1 MSSDQPKHGV
11 GKISVIHGP
20 MFSGKTEELLRRVRR
35 ARIAR
40 KNVQLFKPAID
51 NRYHATQVLPHFL
64 ATGFSKQA
72 GGAVSDE
79 VPVESIQVGESAH
92 VVSHPREIA
101 ALLKPETDIAAI
113 EEAQF
118 LDDSLI
124 DLVRR
129 FTRQGV
135 DVILSLLDQD
145 YRRLPFPIAQAPGS
159 EHGNRNVGEYLAVA
173 HESLKLA
180 AICVVCGQ
188 DAHHSQKL
196 TFSSVDKNGK
206 PVYKPASFF
215 TEVVTVG
222 TSQELTQNKLFA
234 DKPLEFPENIYE
246 ARCRNCHVVADEPL

>member
-1 MSSDQPKHGV
+1 MKTLQPDQNKPAV

-35 ARIAR
+35 AKIAR
-40 KNVQLFKPAID
+40 KKVQLFKPAID

-64 ATGFSKQA
+64 AQA
-72 GGAVSDE
+72 ADE
-79 VPVESIQVGESAH
+79 SVQVGEAAH

-101 ALLKPETDIAAI
+101 ALLKNDTDIAAI

-129 FTRQGV
+129 FSRQGI

-145 YRRLPFPIAQAPGS
+145 YRRLPFPIAPAPGS
-159 EHGNRNVGEYLAVA
+159 ESGSRNVGEYLAIA

-196 TFSSVDKNGK
+196 TLSSVNSEGK
-206 PVYKPASFF
+206 PIYKPASFF

-234 DKPLEFPENIYE
+234 EKPREFPESIYE
-246 ARCRNCHVVADEPL
+246 ARCRYCHVVADEPQ

>member
-1 MSSDQPKHGV
+1 MSAPEHNKPSV
-11 GKISVIHGP
+11 GKITVIHGP

-35 ARIAR
+35 AKIAR
-40 KNVQLFKPAID
+40 RKVQLFKPAID

-64 ATGFSKQA
+64 AHA
-72 GGAVSDE
+72 GDE
-79 VPVESIQVGESAH
+79 SMQVGEEAH

-101 ALLKPETDIAAI
+101 ALLKGDTDIAAI

-118 LDDSLI
+118 LDASLF
-124 DLVRR
+124 DLIRR
-129 FTRQGV
+129 MSRQGV

-145 YRRLPFPIAQAPGS
+145 YRRLPFPIAGS
-159 EHGNRNVGEYLAVA
+159 SSNVGDYLAIA

-196 TFSSVDKNGK
+196 TLRAINPQGE
-206 PVYKPASFF
+206 PEYGPASFF

-222 TSQELTQNKLFA
+222 TSQELAQNKLFA
-234 DKPLEFPENIYE
+234 DKPLDFPESIYE
-246 ARCRNCHVVADEPL
+246 ARCRNCHVVADEPQ

>member
-1 MSSDQPKHGV
+1 MKDQEFPRQSI
-11 GKISVIHGP
+11 GKITVIHGP

-35 ARIAR
+35 AKIAKR
-40 KNVQLFKPAID
+40 KVQLFKPAID

-64 ATGFSKQA
+64 AHA
-72 GGAVSDE
+72 GDE
-79 VPVESIQVGESAH
+79 SMQVGEAAH
-92 VVSHPREIA
+92 VVTHPREIA
-101 ALLKPETDIAAI
+101 AQLKSDTDIAAI

-118 LDDSLI
+118 LDISLF

-129 FTRQGV
+129 FSRQGV

-145 YRRLPFPIAQAPGS
+145 YRRLPFPIGGS
-159 EHGNRNVGEYLAVA
+159 DRNVGDYLAIA

-196 TFSSVDKNGK
+196 TLRAIDAEGQ
-206 PVYKPASFF
+206 PEYGPASFF

-234 DKPLEFPENIYE
+234 DRQLDFPESIYE
-246 ARCRNCHVVADEPL
+246 ARCRNCHVVADEP

>member
-1 MSSDQPKHGV
+1 MKEHELTRHSI
-11 GKISVIHGP
+11 GKITVIHGP

-35 ARIAR
+35 AKIAKR
-40 KNVQLFKPAID
+40 KVQLFKPAID

-64 ATGFSKQA
+64 AHA
-72 GGAVSDE
+72 GDE
-79 VPVESIQVGESAH
+79 SMQVGEAAH

-101 ALLKPETDIAAI
+101 ALLKNDTDIAAI

-118 LDDSLI
+118 LDISLF

-129 FTRQGV
+129 FSKQGV

-145 YRRLPFPIAQAPGS
+145 YRRLPFPIAGS
-159 EHGNRNVGEYLAVA
+159 DRNVGDYLAIA

-196 TFSSVDKNGK
+196 TLKAINSEGQ
-206 PVYKPASFF
+206 PEYMPASFF

-222 TSQELTQNKLFA
+222 TSQELAQNKLFA
-234 DKPLEFPENIYE
+234 DRHLDFPESIYE
-246 ARCRNCHVVADEPL
+246 ARCRNCHAVTDEP

>member
-1 MSSDQPKHGV
+1 MSSEQNKHDV

-35 ARIAR
+35 AKIAR
-40 KNVQLFKPAID
+40 RKVQLFKPAID

-64 ATGFSKQA
+64 AHA
-72 GGAVSDE
+72 GDE
-79 VPVESIQVGESAH
+79 SVQVGEAAH

-101 ALLKPETDIAAI
+101 GILKPDTDIVAI

-129 FTRQGV
+129 FSRQGY

-159 EHGNRNVGEYLAVA
+159 EHGSRNVGEYLAIA

-180 AICVVCGQ
+180 AICVICGQ

-196 TFSSVDKNGK
+196 TFKSVDANGK

-222 TSQELTQNKLFA
+222 TSQELTQTKLFT
-234 DKPLEFPENIYE
+234 DKPPEFPENIYE
-246 ARCRNCHVVADEPL
+246 ARCRNCHVVADEPA